1 MNRIILTTLH
11 GLGAILTRLP
21 RRVTWLMGQALGL
34 MILYLA
40 PIRKKVARANIA
52 KAFPELSAKEQRKI
66 LRRCY
71 RHFGVATLD
80 ILFIPNWSHRL
91 HAVATLGAAGPLD
104 AARKDGQGLILASGH
119 LGNWEMNILALG
131 KWGYPLVP
139 VVKSQKGLGELLA
152 QSIRDASG
160 CDTIDRKA
168 PIRQMLRLLKQGNFL
183 GLASDQEALGKGT
196 WVNFFGQ
203 GSSRFKGV
211 ATFHLSSGVPIYFVR
226 CLLGADMRYHID
238 FVEVETGALTGDRE
252 ADITTLTQR
261 VMNLLEA
268 EVRQHPEQYF
278 WFHRLW
284 KSRRQPA

>member
-1 MNRIILTTLH
+1 MLH

-21 RRVTWLMGQALGL
+21 RRVTWVMGQALGL
-34 MILYLA
+34 LIYYLA
-40 PIRKKVARANIA
+40 PIRKKVARANISR
-52 KAFPELSAKEQRKI
+52 AFPELSAGEQRKI

-80 ILFIPNWSHRL
+80 ILFIPGWSGRL
-91 HAVATLGAAGPLD
+91 HAVATLNSAGPLD
-104 AARKDGQGLILASGH
+104 AAMHDGHGLILATGH
-119 LGNWEMNILALG
+119 LGNWEIIILALG
-131 KWGYPLVP
+131 RWGYPVVP
-139 VVKSQKGLGELLA
+139 VVKSQKGLGKLLA
-152 QSIRDASG
+152 RSIREASG
-160 CDTIDRKA
+160 RDTIDRNA
-168 PIRQMLRLLKQGNFL
+168 PVRKMLRLLKEGKFL

-203 GSSRFKGV
+203 DSSRFKGV
-211 ATFHLSSGVPIYFVR
+211 ATFHLSSGVPVYFVR

-238 FVEVETGALTGDRE
+238 FIEIDTGGLTGDKE
-252 ADITTLTQR
+252 TNVTTLTQR
-261 VMNLLEA
+261 VMDTLEA